1 MKISFLLL
9 NAVIVTLIL
18 VGCNNKSKSMH
29 PVLVQADLMLESEP
43 ELVYSM
49 LDTII
54 LPESYPVGEFAH
66 WCLLYSRAMDKC
78 FKTHE
83 TDSLIKIAVSYY
95 RKENDSMRLT
105 ESLYTFGRIRKELGD
120 VKGAAVAFLES
131 LDIARRL
138 RYSMLTYKT
147 SSQLGTIYLYE
158 YMYDQAD
165 TLFHI
170 AVDAASEMGH
180 NSYMSYAQ
188 SYLAR
193 LYAAQHKFSEAIE
206 SYLKAIDLAEI
217 SSPSRQLAVHEL
229 IGVYVLDGDYQS
241 AYKYLDSCSSRI
253 GCVDKTNSTKVFLS
267 LGTLYGKL
275 GDYKKA
281 AHYFNLASHSDNLY
295 TRRSAYLNLYRQNKR
310 DRNYSDAINNNE
322 QYWICSDSILKLE
335 NRKEMIGINAR
346 YNHKKLQVEKQE
358 AVIMAEKRKV
368 HIYLSL
374 MCMFAVSAG
383 LLFFLLRQKRKLLN
397 IRIRLDSLSRILDN
411 NRVIIAENNTELRY
425 LHQMVEQK
433 TIEFDRIKDEKLEL
447 EKTNSQNVDLLDKLS
462 VELASKQDEIDC
474 LQNKS
479 TEFSNQNTLIS
490 IANEKLRRRIQDQL
504 IELQKRGESIT
515 AYQKL
520 LERKEAYPNILLRL
534 KKTKQIQE
542 TEFDELFAMVDA
554 LHKNFTVRMVE
565 RHPGL
570 TEKDLRL
577 CCLIKLGYETL
588 DLKDILNLE
597 EDSLYKSKKRLRQR
611 LDKNRKWN
619 KGELE
624 KYLSSF

>member
-1 MKISFLLL
+1 
-9 NAVIVTLIL
+9 
-18 VGCNNKSKSMH
+18 
-29 PVLVQADLMLESEP
+29 
-43 ELVYSM
+43 
-49 LDTII
+49 
-54 LPESYPVGEFAH
+54 
-66 WCLLYSRAMDKC
+66 
-78 FKTHE
+78 
-83 TDSLIKIAVSYY
+83 
-95 RKENDSMRLT
+95 
-105 ESLYTFGRIRKELGD
+105 
-120 VKGAAVAFLES
+120 
-131 LDIARRL
+131 
-138 RYSMLTYKT
+138 
-147 SSQLGTIYLYE
+147 
-158 YMYDQAD
+158 
-165 TLFHI
+165 
-170 AVDAASEMGH
+170 
-180 NSYMSYAQ
+180 
-188 SYLAR
+188 
-193 LYAAQHKFSEAIE
+193 
-206 SYLKAIDLAEI
+206 
-217 SSPSRQLAVHEL
+217 
-229 IGVYVLDGDYQS
+229 
-241 AYKYLDSCSSRI
+241 
-253 GCVDKTNSTKVFLS
+253 
-267 LGTLYGKL
+267 
-275 GDYKKA
+275 
-281 AHYFNLASHSDNLY
+281 
-295 TRRSAYLNLYRQNKR
+295 
-310 DRNYSDAINNNE
+310 
-322 QYWICSDSILKLE
+322 
-335 NRKEMIGINAR
+335 MIGINAR

-433 TIEFDRIKDEKLEL
+433 TIEFDRIKDEKLGL

-588 DLKDILNLE
+588 DLKDILKLE

-619 KGELE
+619 KGDLE
-624 KYLSSF
+624 AYIASF